1 MTKNMHCIYSK
12 IAHFQVEHQ
21 VVECQ
26 EVCQEVCL
34 VALELEDPLPLVVDL
49 DQPLKKWTNLLVFLY
64 WSMSSEI
71 TRSIIDIFLWFE
83 SGLG

>member
-1 MTKNMHCIYSK
+1 M
-12 IAHFQVEHQ
+12 
-21 VVECQ
+21 VECQ
-26 EVCQEVCL
+26 EACL
-34 VALELEDPLPLVVDL
+34 VAQELEDPLPLVVDL

-83 SGLG
+83 SGVGQKTELTR